1 MRVFVATP
9 AYNSQVSTSY
19 MGSVLS
25 LPQAGVAVEWLSAD
39 DSLVSRARNTL
50 VAKFLESRAEPL
62 LFSPGQSLYYSS
74 MRISDSIRYRLSPCS
89 ILARSSSPASRP

>member
-1 MRVFVATP
+1 M
-9 AYNSQVSTSY
+9 
-19 MGSVLS
+19 LS

-62 LFSPGQSLYYSS
+62 LLVPGRAFIIRRCGYRIRSVTDCRHAQFWPGVRRRRRAREGLFS
-74 MRISDSIRYRLSPCS
+74 
-89 ILARSSSPASRP
+89 

>member
-1 MRVFVATP
+1 MRVFVATS

-19 MGSVLS
+19 LGSVLS
-25 LPQAGVAVEWLSAD
+25 LPQAVVAVEWLSVD

-62 LFSPGQSLYYSS
+62 LFVDADIGFDPLQIVAMLNFGGV
-74 MRISDSIRYRLSPCS
+74 RRRRR
-89 ILARSSSPASRP
+89 AREGLFS